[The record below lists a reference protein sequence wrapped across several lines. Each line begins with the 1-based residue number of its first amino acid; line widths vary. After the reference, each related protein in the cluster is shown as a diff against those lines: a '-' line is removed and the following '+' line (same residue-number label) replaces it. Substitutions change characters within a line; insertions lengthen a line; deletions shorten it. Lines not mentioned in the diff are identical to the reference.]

1 MSTEVEAAV
10 GAEAEE
16 QSVSLLEQAITYT
29 KQTGREETEDLL
41 ANLTEQVLKGTV
53 TWDRNLTNTIKQAI
67 TAIDQAMS
75 KQLSAVLHDEKFQK
89 LEGSWRGLNHLVMN
103 SETGATLKIRMLNLS
118 KRELFRDLDKA
129 VEFDQSQI
137 FKKIYEEEFG
147 TAR

>member
-53 TWDRNLTNTIKQAI
+53 T
-67 TAIDQAMS
+67 
-75 KQLSAVLHDEKFQK
+75 
-89 LEGSWRGLNHLVMN
+89 
-103 SETGATLKIRMLNLS
+103 
-118 KRELFRDLDKA
+118 
-129 VEFDQSQI
+129 
-137 FKKIYEEEFG
+137 
-147 TAR
+147 

>member
-137 FKKIYEEEFG
+137 FKKIYEE
-147 TAR
+147 TQSTKI